1 MFQVAKQKKSCDYMV
16 TYVGK
21 YTYLLFC
28 LCRLLSG
35 VDDVRRRLLV
45 TISDIIALYELVSLH
60 NRLSFEEEEEEDFK
74 LWPVNKSDCS

>member
-1 MFQVAKQKKSCDYMV
+1 MV
-16 TYVGK
+16 TYIGK
-21 YTYLLFC
+21 YTYLLFW

-60 NRLSFEEEEEEDFK
+60 K
-74 LWPVNKSDCS
+74 